1 MNKKENNKCY
11 ETWLDDETI
20 KILDDNNIKL
30 VSDSN
35 SYNIFLARKSI
46 IEIEAELIKRGLII
60 TKLQKKP
67 GKPKIEH
74 LIITVPNDISNKQ
87 YILFKCHFKWSAII
101 NKEKKLDKHY
111 GSKKRFVIKHGDLKL
126 NDITDRNQS
135 GYFDSKEYYE
145 KELCIKGKC
154 ILDRDYIT
162 TTINNI
168 KIYNKNIHIPSQ
180 EYYRYLTDLKNK
192 LTISSGNKINILEEI
207 YKSLVDQSLTNKF
220 NFDDQIKEKFNREL
234 QDIITRNNDQY
245 TNSLDKINSFR
256 EKFNEL
262 IKKYSDQPPL
272 PSNLQVIQSI
282 TQQEIQS
289 GGSNSINKINKLIKK
304 INLYK
309 YNFKHII
316 LSNPSLYY
324 NYSYNQIGFNLFNN
338 NTSNRYSDI
347 DNYINRQL
355 MHFLPFI
362 QHIKKGYILIFSNNI
377 NMLLLCE
384 KYLKIESNNIFLILV
399 NIDINSLK
407 YLYILLNNKDKIK
420 IYYFGNIFNN
430 ELINNIINFFPNIKF
445 SNIIIDIFHNNQ
457 LFYNILGL
465 KICKKLLLAHG
476 TFIQYNKIPNFKD
489 NLLFLYYL
497 IFKCFKYNTFENHTS
512 YIFKDNM
519 YSLVY
524 HTKFEYNLN
533 NEEEYIINE
542 LLNNNNINLNNINFD
557 KLFIDYIYI
566 KYLTIYYNLQNTA
579 EKIFKTTY
587 KYLEDKIKENT
598 EQTGGNTINNQT
610 KLDLYDFK
618 YLCTFSEKQLFLLHL
633 NCLTKVYL
641 YENKNLDNFYIY
653 YDDHHEGYGYYQ
665 EILKNMFKQ
674 LIWANKHDKNKECI
688 FISNNLDMYH
698 KIKPKYALMDFK
710 PDTDNN
716 FFDGEILYTLY
727 PFSNTDFKILVKE
740 YNKIKKYPVNIFQ
753 ELIDN
758 NKFFGLCYNYD
769 IYNINKV
776 IPIKYLKLIPGY
788 TDNFECILEYK
799 ILYNF
804 FYRLHDVTDHK
815 IIINKLFDITIDN
828 KNNMKYWLT
837 CTLNKFQNAINEIDI
852 MLKNIIQLNIEHHAK
867 HQIQLLNDYG
877 SEVLDKQKISKAI
890 KILEKYASDRVYIQI
905 L

>member
-1 MNKKENNKCY
+1 MGKKENNKCY

-20 KILDDNNIKL
+20 KILNDNNIKL
-30 VSDSN
+30 VSDSS

-46 IEIEAELIKRGLII
+46 IDIENELVRRGLII
-60 TKLQKKP
+60 TQLQKST
-67 GKPKIEH
+67 IEH
-74 LIITVPNDISNKQ
+74 LIISESLPNDKSKD
-87 YILFKCHFKWSAII
+87 YILFKCHFKWSEII

-126 NDITDRNQS
+126 NDIKDRNQS

-145 KELCIKGKC
+145 KQLCIKGKC

-180 EYYRYLTDLKNK
+180 EYYRYLTDLENK
-192 LTISSGNKINILEEI
+192 LIISSENKINILEEI
-207 YKSLVDQSLTNKF
+207 YKSLVDQSLTNEYNLDYQKR
-220 NFDDQIKEKFNREL
+220 QEFNRKL
-234 QDIITRNNDQY
+234 QKIIEDNKGN
-245 TNSLDKINSFR
+245 TNSLNKIIIFE

-262 IKKYSDQPPL
+262 IKEYSKTHNQ
-272 PSNLQVIQSI
+272 QVIQPVIQSVI
-282 TQQEIQS
+282 QPEIQPVIQS
-289 GGSNSINKINKLIKK
+289 GGYNNINKINKLIKK

-309 YNFKHII
+309 YNFKQII
-316 LSNPSLYY
+316 RSNPSLYS
-324 NYSYNQIGFNLFNN
+324 NYSYIGFNLNN
-338 NTSNRYSDI
+338 KKIYVNNRYSDI
-347 DNYINRQL
+347 HNYINRQL
-355 MHFLPFI
+355 IQMSPFI
-362 QHIKKGYILIFSNNI
+362 QHIIKGNILIFSNNI
-377 NMLLLCE
+377 NMLLLCD
-384 KYLKIESNNIFLILV
+384 KYLKNENNNIFLILA
-399 NIDINSLK
+399 NIDDINSLK

-420 IYYFGNIFNN
+420 IYYFGNILNN
-430 ELINNIINFFPNIKF
+430 ELINNIIKYFNNTKF
-445 SNIIIDIFHNNQ
+445 SNIIIDVVDNNQ
-457 LFYNILGL
+457 VFYNILGL
-465 KICKKLLLAHG
+465 KICKKLLLNFG
-476 TFIQYNKIPNFKD
+476 SFVQLGKICDLKEDLIYLYN
-489 NLLFLYYL
+489 L
-497 IFKCFKYNTFENHTS
+497 IFKCFKYNTFENYTAF
-512 YIFKDNM
+512 ILEDKM
-519 YSLVY
+519 YSLIY
-524 HTKFEYNLN
+524 HTHFEYNLN
-533 NEEEYIINE
+533 NEEENIINH
-542 LLNNNNINLNNINFD
+542 LLSNDKTNLNNIIFD
-557 KLFIDYIYI
+557 KLFIDYLYI
-566 KYLTIYYNLQNTA
+566 KYLTIYYNLKNSA
-579 EKIFKTTY
+579 DKIFKTSY
-587 KYLEDKIKENT
+587 KLIEDKINT
-598 EQTGGNTINNQT
+598 EQKGGDTINNET

-618 YLCTFSEKQLFLLHL
+618 YLCIFLEKQLFLLHL

-674 LIWANKHDKNKECI
+674 LTWTNKQIKSKECI
-688 FISNNLDMYH
+688 YISNNLDMYH

-776 IPIKYLKLIPGY
+776 ISIKYLKLIPGY

-867 HQIQLLNDYG
+867 NQIQLLNDYG
-877 SEVLDKQKISKAI
+877 SEVFDKQKISKAI